1 MSITRVGLV
10 AKTGVEAAA
19 SVLADLAGWL
29 EARNVRPVFETETA
43 LLAGLPPGRA
53 TVSRDELPREC
64 DLIVVLGGDGSLI
77 GMAGRIAEAGVD
89 VPIVGVNFGNL
100 GFLTE
105 ITLEELYQS
114 LESVIDGTAII
125 EERMMLRA
133 RTLRDGEPFAE
144 RLALNDVVITKGAL
158 SRIIDL
164 AVAIGDQPVMRV
176 RADGLIIASPTGS
189 TAYNLAAGGP
199 ILHPEVDAMLL
210 TPIAPHMLTNRPI
223 VLPRGVQSAHPVGDE
238 RRERRS
244 VRHLRRPVRPCA
256 GGRGHHPRQQ
266 RGSPPPAHSRL
277 EPHLLR
283 RPQAEVEVERAL
295 RAGTRDSGLAL
306 LPERLHLELEH
317 VGIVFGER

>member
-1 MSITRVGLV
+1 MPITRVGLV
-10 AKTGVEAAA
+10 AKTGLDAAA

-29 EARNVRPVFETETA
+29 DARGVRPVFETETA
-43 LLAGLPPGRA
+43 RLAGLPPGRA
-53 TVSRDELPREC
+53 TVTRDDLPHEC

-105 ITLEELYQS
+105 ITLAELFQS
-114 LESVIDGTAII
+114 LESVIDGTALV
-125 EERMMLRA
+125 EDRMMLRA
-133 RTLRDGEPFAE
+133 RTLRDGVVYAE

-164 AVAIGDQPVMRV
+164 AVAIGDRPVMRV

-199 ILHPEVDAMLL
+199 ILHPEVDALLL

-223 VLPRGVQSAHPVGDE
+223 VLPGSSEVRVQSAVNGSNEEVFVTFDGQSGHALEADDVICVSRADRPLRLIRASSRTYFDVLREKLKWSE
-238 RRERRS
+238 R
-244 VRHLRRPVRPCA
+244 
-256 GGRGHHPRQQ
+256 
-266 RGSPPPAHSRL
+266 
-277 EPHLLR
+277 
-283 RPQAEVEVERAL
+283 
-295 RAGTRDSGLAL
+295 
-306 LPERLHLELEH
+306 
-317 VGIVFGER
+317 